1 MGANDRRV
9 KTLTLLVSCFG
20 LFMIQLDLTVVNVTL
35 RGIQAGLGAGVSGL
49 QWVVD
54 AYALLFASLMLSAG
68 DLGDLFGH
76 KRIFLLGLGVFVA
89 GSALCALAPNT
100 GMLIISRAIQ
110 GVGAAALLPASLAI
124 LNHAFTEQKERAQA
138 LGLWAGV
145 SGLSVVAG
153 PIVGGALVSGPGW
166 QWVFWVNVPV
176 GAVAFLLAVRTV
188 KESENPEGRRLDVRG
203 QLLSVFFLAALLFA
217 LIEGNPLGWS
227 SPAVTAAFVV
237 AALGFVAFVFIEQH
251 GASPM
256 VELRFF
262 RKPAFSGANA
272 AAGLMN
278 FGIYGMIFALS
289 LFFQRAQG
297 YSPIETG
304 LRMVPLFAPLTF
316 LAPFGGRLV
325 GWIGPRIPAS
335 GLALSG
341 AGMLMLSTVHATSS
355 YDWIWPALFLCG
367 LGLAPATP
375 AVVAAA
381 TGSVPP
387 SRAGMASAINNT
399 ARQGMG
405 ALGVAVLGGFLSSQ
419 PTLISGVH
427 LALIVGGCALLLGA
441 LVGLVFIGVR
451 SSSARRSNAA

>member
-1 MGANDRRV
+1 MSDQRA
-9 KTLTLLVSCFG
+9 KALTLLVSCFG
-20 LFMIQLDLTVVNVTL
+20 LFMIQLDLTVVNVAL
-35 RGIQAGLGAGVSGL
+35 RGIQTGLGAGVSGL

-76 KRIFLLGLGVFVA
+76 KRVFLSGLGVFVA
-89 GSALCALAPNT
+89 GSALCALSPGVVA
-100 GMLIISRAIQ
+100 LICSRAIQ

-153 PIVGGALVSGPGW
+153 PIVGGALVSGLGW
-166 QWVFWVNVPV
+166 RWVFWVNVPV
-176 GAVAFLLAVRTV
+176 GTAAFLLAVRTV
-188 KESENPEGRRLDVRG
+188 KESENPEGRRLDVKG
-203 QLLSVFFLAALLFA
+203 QLLGVLFLAALLFA
-217 LIEGNPLGWS
+217 LIEGNPLGWG
-227 SPAVTAAFVV
+227 SPAVAAAFVV
-237 AALGFVAFVFIEQH
+237 AALGFAAFVFVERRV
-251 GASPM
+251 ASPM
-256 VELRFF
+256 VELCFF
-262 RKPAFSGANA
+262 REPAFSGANT

-297 YSPIETG
+297 YTPIETG

-325 GWIGPRIPAS
+325 GRVGPRIPTS

-341 AGMLMLSTVHATSS
+341 VGMLLLSNVHATSG
-355 YDWIWPALFLCG
+355 YGWIWPSLFLCG

-419 PTLISGVH
+419 PNLISGVH
-427 LALIVGGCALLLGA
+427 LALIVGGYALLLGA
-441 LVGLVFIGVR
+441 FVGIAFICTR
-451 SSSARRSNAA
+451 PSSARKSNTA